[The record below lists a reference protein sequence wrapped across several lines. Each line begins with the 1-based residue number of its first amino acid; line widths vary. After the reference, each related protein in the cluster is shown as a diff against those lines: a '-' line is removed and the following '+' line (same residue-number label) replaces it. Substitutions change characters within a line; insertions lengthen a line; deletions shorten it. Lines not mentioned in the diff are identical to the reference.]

1 MTASIRFHSAW
12 LGLCLFAGLAVA
24 DISGSGDVDGL
35 PRVTGSEI
43 IGFEQTGYGAGTLLA
58 EGDDNQL
65 VLARPEG
72 PRTRIVYLNA
82 AGNTPLM
89 VMKNYETALADLG
102 EVTTSYA
109 CRDAVC
115 NKHQIATNLWT
126 RERMVADVQAQHP
139 FYLLGF
145 AHVFDSPLYLYAL
158 VATADRLLHVGVL
171 TAQLADNNANKALAG
186 RVVTLLEVVESENFQ
201 ATLEFVDAAAMQS
214 ELSTAGSVALYGIQF
229 DHDKASLRPEST
241 ATIDEIVKML
251 TSDAGLTI
259 YVVGHTDD
267 VGALAYNQ
275 ALSQRRA
282 QTVVD
287 ALTAEGI
294 ASARLTAL
302 GVGPAAPVGSNDTD
316 QGRALNRRVAI
327 VKRVDGG

>member
-1 MTASIRFHSAW
+1 MSLSW
-12 LGLCLFAGLAVA
+12 FAVKPVRL
-24 DISGSGDVDGL
+24 
-35 PRVTGSEI
+35 
-43 IGFEQTGYGAGTLLA
+43 TLLY
-58 EGDDNQL
+58 
-65 VLARPEG
+65 V
-72 PRTRIVYLNA
+72 
-82 AGNTPLM
+82 
-89 VMKNYETALADLG
+89 
-102 EVTTSYA
+102 
-109 CRDAVC
+109 
-115 NKHQIATNLWT
+115 
-126 RERMVADVQAQHP
+126 
-139 FYLLGF
+139 
-145 AHVFDSPLYLYAL
+145 L

-214 ELSTAGSVALYGIQF
+214 EVSTAGSVALYGIQF